1 MGNTK
6 IKCPLQIN
14 TWTDHQWVLI
24 EIKALTDDME
34 LSTERPKK
42 VIINNNPKDAMKCQ
56 KQINNIWI

>member
-42 VIINNNPKDAMKCQ
+42 GYN
-56 KQINNIWI
+56 KQ